1 MKNELSIDSLRRDF
15 EKWRQAKVGQERM
28 PEDLVRAAAILAE
41 RMSVATVAK
50 QLNINH
56 ARISH
61 AVTLLRNERLPLLP
75 ASAEATAVQNVPGN
89 KMLTFTKVNPP
100 VGAGSASDS
109 LPVPSGLR
117 VHAKVCLSGGSSFDV
132 TSLRAFR
139 ILCETLL
146 KGTD

>member
-1 MKNELSIDSLRRDF
+1 MKSELNIDSLRRDF
-15 EKWRQAKVGQERM
+15 EKWREAKAGQERM

-56 ARISH
+56 TRISH

-75 ASAEATAVQNVPGN
+75 VPTKATASQNVPSN
-89 KMLTFTKVNPP
+89 KMLTFTKLEPP
-100 VGAGSASDS
+100 VSAGSTSYP
-109 LPVPSGLR
+109 LPEPSGLK
-117 VHAKVCLSGGSSFDV
+117 VHAKVCLPGGPSFDV
-132 TSLRAFR
+132 TSLQAFR
-139 ILCETLL
+139 ILCETIL